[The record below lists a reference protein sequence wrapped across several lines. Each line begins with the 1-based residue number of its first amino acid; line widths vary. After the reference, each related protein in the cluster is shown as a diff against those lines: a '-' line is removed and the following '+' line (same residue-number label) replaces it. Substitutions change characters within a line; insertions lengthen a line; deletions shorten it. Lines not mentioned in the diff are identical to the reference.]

1 MQEYFILL
9 REYGFFDYFLPFI
22 LILTII
28 YLTLQERK
36 IVSKE
41 ERVNITIAVCIS
53 LIGIISINLSSF
65 ISSFLGKVFFALIVL
80 IFYALLVG
88 IMGVEPES
96 KFFQYG
102 SMLVFLAV
110 LFIQFIDYVGNFTY
124 AILTSYYFWV
134 ILTVLGLVL
143 FLTKKPALRTSE

>member
-1 MQEYFILL
+1 LFNFI
-9 REYGFFDYFLPFI
+9 E
-22 LILTII
+22 LTIP
-28 YLTLQERK
+28 TF
-36 IVSKE
+36 V
-41 ERVNITIAVCIS
+41 V
-53 LIGIISINLSSF
+53 
-65 ISSFLGKVFFALIVL
+65 GKVFFALIVL